1 MDKQRILIVDDED
14 DVLSVLEKGLTGKGY
29 LVATASN
36 GKDAIMLARSK
47 QPDLILLDILM
58 PDMDGTEVAGKL
70 REDPKTKDIPVMF
83 LSCLFSKEFEKEK
96 NNIAEGNIFFAKPYD
111 AEQLSTE
118 IEKLLSKRSNVDNK
132 EAVAR

>member
-83 LSCLFSKEFEKEK
+83 LTCLYTKGEERENGSTIG
-96 NNIAEGNIFFAKPYD
+96 NNLMVAKPYD
-111 AEQLSTE
+111 MEELLVG
-118 IEKLLSKRSNVDNK
+118 IEKII
-132 EAVAR
+132 

>member
-1 MDKQRILIVDDED
+1 MDKQKILIVDDED

-36 GKDAIMLARSK
+36 GKDAIMLANSK

-70 REDPKTKDIPVMF
+70 REDPMTKDIPVMF
-83 LSCLFSKEFEKEK
+83 LTCLYTKGEERENRSTIG
-96 NNIAEGNIFFAKPYD
+96 NNLMVAKPYD
-111 AEQLSTE
+111 MEELLVG
-118 IEKLLSKRSNVDNK
+118 IEKVI
-132 EAVAR
+132 

>member
-1 MDKQRILIVDDED
+1 MNKKKILIVDDEND
-14 DVLSVLEKGLTGKGY
+14 TLTVLEKGLTGEGY
-29 LVATASN
+29 SVITASN
-36 GKDAIMLARSK
+36 GRDGVNSARSNH
-47 QPDLILLDILM
+47 PDLIILDIFL
-58 PDMDGTEVAGKL
+58 PDISGNQVAEMLKEEPGT
-70 REDPKTKDIPVMF
+70 RDIPVIF

-96 NNIAEGNIFFAKPYD
+96 DNIADGNIFFAKPYD